1 MKLTARPIDY
11 WQAIIFDFDGV
22 IVESGDIKTAA
33 FAELYRQYGERIM
46 QAAVAY
52 HRANGG
58 MSRYLKFRY
67 FQQYLLNKPPL
78 TEEEECLLDQ
88 QFSRLVMQAVIKST
102 SVAGAEALIHTAS
115 QLIPLFIASGTPE
128 KELRNIVEQ
137 RNLAPFFAAVRGAPD
152 LKQTIIAEILAAHGF
167 DEQRV
172 LMIGDAL
179 IDYESAQ
186 QNGIA
191 FLGRVRP
198 QDANPFPTKIE
209 IVTDL
214 CFLTS

>member
-11 WQAIIFDFDGV
+11 WQTIIFDFDGV
-22 IVESGDIKTAA
+22 IVESGDIKTEA
-33 FAELYRQYGERIM
+33 FAELYRQYGEPVM

-67 FQQYLLNKPPL
+67 FQQHLLNKPPL
-78 TEEEECLLDQ
+78 TEEEEHMLDEK
-88 QFSRLVMQAVIKST
+88 FSKLVMQAVIS
-102 SVAGAEALIHTAS
+102 SEAVAGAEPLIRRAS
-115 QLIPLFIASGTPE
+115 QLMPLFIASGTPE
-128 KELRNIVEQ
+128 KELRGIVEQ
-137 RNLAPFFAAVRGAPD
+137 RGLAPFFTAVRGAPA
-152 LKQTIIAEILAAHGF
+152 LKQAIIADIIATYDF
-167 DEQRV
+167 DIQRV

-186 QNGIA
+186 QNAIA

-198 QDANPFPTKIE
+198 QDANPFPVEVE
-209 IVTDL
+209 IVPDL
-214 CFLTS
+214 CPLTS

>member
-1 MKLTARPIDY
+1 M
-11 WQAIIFDFDGV
+11 
-22 IVESGDIKTAA
+22 
-33 FAELYRQYGERIM
+33 
-46 QAAVAY
+46 
-52 HRANGG
+52 
-58 MSRYLKFRY
+58 
-67 FQQYLLNKPPL
+67 
-78 TEEEECLLDQ
+78 LDQ

-115 QLIPLFIASGTPE
+115 QFIPLFIASGTPE
-128 KELRNIVEQ
+128 KNYAILSSNAT
-137 RNLAPFFAAVRGAPD
+137 LLLFAAVRGAPD

>member
-1 MKLTARPIDY
+1 MKLIDRPLGD

-22 IVESGDIKTAA
+22 IVESGDIKTEA
-33 FAELYRQYGERIM
+33 FAELYRQYGVSIM

-67 FQQYLLNKPPL
+67 FQQHLLNKPPL
-78 TEEEECLLDQ
+78 TEEEERSLDQ
-88 QFSRLVMQAVIKST
+88 QFSRLVMQAVIRSEA
-102 SVAGAEALIHTAS
+102 VAGAERLIETAS
-115 QLIPLFIASGTPE
+115 QLMPLFIASGTPE
-128 KELRNIVEQ
+128 KELCGIVEQ
-137 RNLAPFFAAVRGAPD
+137 RGLAPFFTAVRGAPA
-152 LKQTIIAEILAAHGF
+152 LKQEIIAEIIATYNF
-167 DEQRV
+167 DVQRV

-186 QNGIA
+186 QNAIA

-198 QDANPFPTKIE
+198 QDANSFPVEVET
-209 IVTDL
+209 VADL
-214 CFLTS
+214 CPLTS